1 MNKILRAPWH
11 DYTQRCIYMVTI
23 NKGPQAEVFGFLDGD
38 YRIPIGQK
46 GSSYI
51 RATRTG
57 RAIKEILRQFHLI
70 EPKIRILQYA
80 LMPDHLHV
88 LLFVEEQTEE
98 ILGRI
103 LARFKV
109 AVNNNV
115 GMNGVFSKGFND
127 LILKTSRS
135 LDTFYRY
142 LRANP
147 RRLAVRR
154 ANPDFFRRINRLK
167 IGDRYYQAYGNIH
180 LLDNP
185 FKEQVIIH
193 RKDTPETLKHH
204 REVWLYTAANRGV
217 LVSPFISRAEKAIRA
232 EADESG
238 SRFILITN
246 EPMPERYK
254 PSGHDFELCE
264 SGRMLII
271 SANLPGDLS
280 RNACLEMN
288 ALAENICLPL

>member
-1 MNKILRAPWH
+1 
-11 DYTQRCIYMVTI
+11 
-23 NKGPQAEVFGFLDGD
+23 
-38 YRIPIGQK
+38 
-46 GSSYI
+46 
-51 RATRTG
+51 
-57 RAIKEILRQFHLI
+57 
-70 EPKIRILQYA
+70 
-80 LMPDHLHV
+80 MPDRLHV

-127 LILKTSRS
+127 QILKASRS

-142 LRANP
+142 LRDNP

-193 RKDTPETLKHH
+193 RRDTPETLNTSA
-204 REVWLYTAANRGV
+204 RCGYTQQPTEAFWCP
-217 LVSPFISRAEKAIRA
+217 LSSRAPR
-232 EADESG
+232 
-238 SRFILITN
+238 
-246 EPMPERYK
+246 K
-254 PSGHDFELCE
+254 PSV
-264 SGRMLII
+264 
-271 SANLPGDLS
+271 PKP
-280 RNACLEMN
+280 MN
-288 ALAENICLPL
+288 PEAVSYS